1 MGTYRPR
8 KIPVELASEVL
19 DRLVAAYGSPRA
31 VAEAYS
37 DRFRVDLKSA
47 ERVLR
52 RIRDHRQPTVNR
64 DTVDRICALAGSH
77 LDTEL
82 AGTGVLS

>member
-1 MGTYRPR
+1 MGTYQPR
-8 KIPVELASEVL
+8 KIQVELAAEVL
-19 DRLVAAYGSPRA
+19 DRLVRSYGSPRA
-31 VAEAYS
+31 VAEAYGE
-37 DRFRVDLKSA
+37 RFMVDTKSA

-64 DTVDRICALAGSH
+64 DTVDRLCALAGSH
-77 LDTEL
+77 MDTEL